1 MPLVA
6 AFIKHSKTERQQP
19 VGNER
24 NQPAGG
30 GRRELIIHL
39 AVLIGICL
47 AVTWPTLIYG
57 APDHSHDGIYHA
69 VWAKQFSSQ
78 FWQGD
83 LYPRWFTNV
92 NGGLGGPSG
101 FFYPPLASYAS
112 SLFWP
117 LVAARDSAAW
127 LVAGYSLAL
136 AAVLS
141 GITAYLWLRSLTRP
155 GSALLGAV
163 VYVIAPYHLA
173 IDLCQRGASAEFW
186 VFAWLPLVMLS
197 AEGLLRRSR
206 WAIPGAAVGYGLA
219 ILSHPTVTLC
229 FTPVPLAYLFCF
241 SESKERLRATA
252 TFIAALLLGVG
263 LSAIYLLPAMLDQ
276 NKTYFSVYTLGSGD
290 YHKHWLWQN
299 TAELADMGR
308 YLYRTVARTPQLIY
322 WVTVLKMQFLLV
334 TIATLPAI
342 VGLFFLIRR
351 FEQASRLRGIALF
364 YTATAL
370 LYSFLMIKPSG
381 FIWETVPLLK
391 NLQFPFR
398 LNVILV
404 VCVAALA
411 SLAGPHLLQPRA
423 RAVTLFLALIV
434 VGWLG
439 ADFWVFTRA
448 FSALRSAT
456 HEGEKQVSQWMRT
469 QMDPPEMWPQPANV
483 FMNPNMTPSIDFAAF
498 DRFVLAHPPK
508 ATQLEAFS
516 TGIASG
522 TAQVET
528 WKPRHIVL
536 KIDAAR
542 DSQLTLNCFYYAGWQ
557 ARTDGTGNILP
568 LSPSPDGLI
577 QVTVPQGNYDLI
589 LELPKGRPERAGI
602 ITSLLSLLLLVGMVI
617 WGGLRRNRTDGT
629 ALAA

>member
-6 AFIKHSKTERQQP
+6 AFESTVKRS
-19 VGNER
+19 VN
-24 NQPAGG
+24 NQWGTNGISGRAG

-69 VWAKQFSSQ
+69 VWAQQFSSQ

-83 LYPRWFTNV
+83 LYPRWFTDV
-92 NGGLGGPSG
+92 NGGFGGPSG
-101 FFYPPLASYAS
+101 FFYPPLASYGAC
-112 SLFWP
+112 LFWP
-117 LVAARDSAAW
+117 LVAARNSGAW

-136 AAVLS
+136 AAILS

-197 AEGLLRRSR
+197 AEGLMRRSR

-241 SESKERLRATA
+241 SASKERLRATA

-263 LSAIYLLPAMLDQ
+263 LSAIYLFPAMLDQ
-276 NKTYFSVYTLGSGD
+276 NKSYFSMYTSGSAD
-290 YHKHWLWQN
+290 YHRNWLWQN
-299 TAELADMGR
+299 TGELADMGR
-308 YLYRTVARTPQLIY
+308 YLYRTFARTPQLIF
-322 WVTVLKMQFLLV
+322 WETVLKMQFLLV
-334 TIATLPAI
+334 TLATLPAI

-351 FEQASRLRGIALF
+351 FEQAGRLRGIALF
-364 YTATAL
+364 YTAMAL
-370 LYSFLMIKPSG
+370 LYSFLMIKTSG
-381 FIWETVPLLK
+381 FIWEVVPLLK

-411 SLAGPHLLQPRA
+411 SLAGPYLLQSRTRA
-423 RAVTLFLALIV
+423 ITLFLALIV
-434 VGWLG
+434 MVWLG

-448 FSALRSAT
+448 FSALRSAS
-456 HEGEKQVSQWMRT
+456 HQGEERVPQWIHA
-469 QMDPPEMWPQPANV
+469 QMDPPEMWPKPANV
-483 FMNPNMTPSIDFAAF
+483 FMNPNMTALKDFVAF

-522 TAQVET
+522 TAQVES
-528 WKPRHIVL
+528 WKPRYIVL

-542 DSQLTLNCFYYAGWQ
+542 DSELTLNYFYYAGWQ
-557 ARTDGTGNILP
+557 GRIEGAVNLLTV
-568 LSPSPDGLI
+568 SPSPDGLI
-577 QVTVPQGNYDLI
+577 QVNVPQGNYDLV
-589 LELPKGRPERAGI
+589 LELPRDRPERAGI
-602 ITSLLSLLLLVGMVI
+602 ITSLLSLLLLGGVVI
-617 WGGLRRNRTDGT
+617 WNLRRNWTDRT
-629 ALAA
+629 ALTA